1 MRNKDYSDII
11 DLPHHVSKNRM
22 PMSLYNRAAQF
33 APFAALRGYE
43 EAIAETAR
51 QTDQKVSLSDNQI
64 DDIDFKMQILEKHL
78 DEKNEVTIQYF
89 QKDKR
94 KEGGTYLTMTSI
106 IKKFDYYHQTII
118 LMNGK
123 IIHFD
128 DIVALSSPLFS
139 KMDME

>member
-51 QTDQKVSLSDNQI
+51 QTDQKASLSDNQI

-78 DEKNEVTIQYF
+78 EKQYEVTIQYF

-94 KEGGTYLTMTSI
+94 KEGGTYITVTNI
-106 IKKFDYYHQTII
+106 IKKFDYYHQTIV
-118 LMNGK
+118 LMNGT
-123 IIHFD
+123 IIRFD